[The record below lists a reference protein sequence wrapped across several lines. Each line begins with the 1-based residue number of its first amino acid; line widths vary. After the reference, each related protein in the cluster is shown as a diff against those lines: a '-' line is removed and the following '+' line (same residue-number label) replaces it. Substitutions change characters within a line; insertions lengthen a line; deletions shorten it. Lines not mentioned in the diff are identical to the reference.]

1 MASKLHH
8 VCVNSANFEQTVRFF
23 QEVFQMEISHTRD
36 AAPIRKL
43 WFKEGIQVNEVPKTF
58 TAAGSCDH
66 SGIEVS
72 DKAEILSKIPAFG
85 CTVLPEKPHWFLTPD
100 GFVIELM

>member
-8 VCVNSANFEQTVRFF
+8 VCVNSANFEQTGRFI
-23 QEVFQMEISHTRD
+23 QEVFQMEVSRTDGAVPSR
-36 AAPIRKL
+36 RL
-43 WFKEGIQVNEVPKTF
+43 WFREGIQVNEATEPSA
-58 TAAGSCDH
+58 AAGACDH
-66 SGIEVS
+66 IGIEVS
-72 DKAEILSKIPAFG
+72 SKEEILCKIPAFG